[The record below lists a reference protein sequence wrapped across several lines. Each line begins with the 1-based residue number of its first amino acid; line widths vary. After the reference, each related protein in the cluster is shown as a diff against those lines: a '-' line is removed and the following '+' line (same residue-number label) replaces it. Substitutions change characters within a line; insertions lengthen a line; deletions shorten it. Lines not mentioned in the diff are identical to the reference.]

1 MKLRH
6 VLLTALS
13 CVVLVGAAGNAQNG
27 GMNGGSGGT
36 DTGMNGGTDGN
47 MNRGMNDSMMIMG
60 TIESVDTTDSMFVV
74 RSDTATDTVYY
85 NQQTTMKIM
94 KNKFVKGSKVFV
106 KYTTVDG
113 KKTATAVFAGKK
125 NKPENKSNKPDTTKP
140 DSSTSP
146 GGPSGGS
153 KEY

>member
-6 VLLTALS
+6 ILLAALS
-13 CVVLVGAAGNAQNG
+13 CVVLVGAAGNAPSG
-27 GMNGGSGGT
+27 GTGGNGGS

-47 MNRGMNDSMMIMG
+47 MKRGMNDSMMIRG
-60 TIESVDTTDSMFVV
+60 TIESMDTTDSMFVV

-85 NQQTTMKIM
+85 NEQTTMKIQ
-94 KNKFVKGSKVFV
+94 KNKFVKGANVFV
-106 KYTTVDG
+106 KYNMMNG
-113 KKTATAVFAGKK
+113 KKMATQVFAGKK
-125 NKPENKSNKPDTTKP
+125 TKQGSSKKNDT
-140 DSSTSP
+140 STTP